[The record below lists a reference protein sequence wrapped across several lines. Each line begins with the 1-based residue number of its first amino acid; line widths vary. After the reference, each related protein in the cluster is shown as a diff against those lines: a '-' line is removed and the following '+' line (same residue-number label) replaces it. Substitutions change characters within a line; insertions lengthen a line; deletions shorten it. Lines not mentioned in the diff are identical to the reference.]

1 MAFRALSLLILRLFA
16 KKPISFITKYAN
28 NAMPKM
34 INAPSSVSPSV
45 LSSQMST
52 PTTAIRYSNNFNIFF
67 PIPLKTSFC
76 PDGVLFVSIIK
87 NTTRADN
94 YVSFKIFLFLRPLL
108 SDPQNQ
114 TGRKD
119 SDGQTSQHIGR
130 IMHAHIQAGKCDQRR
145 QEHCRYTVFFR

>member
-1 MAFRALSLLILRLFA
+1 
-16 KKPISFITKYAN
+16 
-28 NAMPKM
+28 MPK
-34 INAPSSVSPSV
+34 IITAPSSVSPTV

-119 SDGQTSQHIGR
+119 SDKHASQHIGR
-130 IMHAHIQAGKCDQRR
+130 IMHTHIQA
-145 QEHCRYTVFFR
+145 